1 MARVNCAVIYGG
13 TGFIGVFYADLLL
26 RAGGFDKVYL
36 YDLEPV
42 AKKGYAVRNEILAQ
56 HGAKIVEVLGDV
68 RQPIEWRPAETVGLI
83 ANFAAVHRE
92 PGHEDIEYFETNIKG
107 AENVCAWADEVGCRD
122 MVFTSSISPYGG
134 GEGMKDERTIPVPN
148 TAYGSSKLAAE
159 KIHQIWLARQVPNAS
174 ATDQAKGLVIARPGV
189 VFGPSE
195 GGNVSRMVRAV
206 RKGYFFYA
214 GNRDVRKAGI
224 YVKELCLS
232 FEWARAHQKAS
243 GGHMVLYNGTFSPCP
258 SLGEYVAATLQV
270 SGWKRHVPAVPI
282 GLLLMASY
290 IFEAVFTLLG
300 RPNNFSPVRIR
311 KLKRPNDIRPKYL
324 LEQGYQYGYSL
335 LSAFQDWRKQ
345 DKELWG

>member
-1 MARVNCAVIYGG
+1 MNCAVIFGG
-13 TGFIGVFYADLLL
+13 AGFIGVFYADLLL
-26 RAGGFDKVYL
+26 EKGGFDKVYL

-42 AKKGYAVRNEILAQ
+42 VRKGYVVRDQILAK
-56 HGAKIVEVLGDV
+56 HGSKITEVTGDV
-68 RQPIEWRPAETVGLI
+68 RLPIEWCPVETVGLI

-92 PGHEDIEYFETNIKG
+92 PGHEDVEYFETNIKG
-107 AENVCAWADEVGCRD
+107 AENVCAWAEVVGCRD
-122 MVFTSSISPYGG
+122 IVFTSSISPYGG
-134 GEGMKDERTIPVPN
+134 GEGVKDEQTIPVPN

-159 KIHQIWLARQVPNAS
+159 KIHQIWLARQPS
-174 ATDQAKGLVIARPGV
+174 SHEGDDRAKGLVIARPGV

-232 FEWARAHQKAS
+232 FEWARAHQKTS
-243 GGHMVLYNGTFSPCP
+243 GKGLVLYNGTFSPCP

-290 IFEAVFTLLG
+290 VFEALFAVLG

-324 LEQGYQYGYSL
+324 LEQGYKYGYSL
-335 LSAFQDWRKQ
+335 LSAFEDWRKQ